1 MLVAIHIGGIVIT
14 NPGFMKEGLRIVL
27 ESMHL
32 QDTGDSSN
40 ALQKDEKEL
49 AQITNEVLDIA
60 GPKSPMLAKDMA
72 DPATL
77 TANLVSG
84 AVRGPLSEGWLH
96 QSQWPGM
103 LRLSHNNSQ
112 QITLLTIRMIMPK
125 SSLEV
130 DFRAFGLT

>member
-1 MLVAIHIGGIVIT
+1 MKVAIQIGGIVIT

-49 AQITNEVLDIA
+49 AQITSEVLDIA

-77 TANLVSG
+77 TAKLVSG
-84 AVRGPLSEGWLH
+84 AVRGPLSGGWLH

-103 LRLSHNNSQ
+103 L
-112 QITLLTIRMIMPK
+112 
-125 SSLEV
+125 
-130 DFRAFGLT
+130 